1 MERQKIYY
9 RKIWLKLERGIDIM
23 TRGSQDTRVKSINK
37 ELIEMADLVEK
48 QICESLISLKNYDLE
63 KAEEIIKDDDIVDEM
78 QRRIEEECI
87 KYIATEQPLATD
99 LRKVFTASKIVTD
112 LERMADHA
120 VDICK
125 ITKRIGGDINSLKKS
140 SAELWVM
147 EQKVREMI
155 KSAID
160 AYINE
165 DNELAYKICESDN
178 EIDAFYK
185 SLFTNLINAIKV
197 DESSIQKGTQLLF
210 VIKYLERIGDH
221 VTNICEWTIFS
232 KTGVY
237 VDLNE

>member
-1 MERQKIYY
+1 
-9 RKIWLKLERGIDIM
+9 M
-23 TRGSQDTRVKSINK
+23 TRGSQDARVKVINR
-37 ELIEMADLVEK
+37 ELLNMSSLVEK
-48 QICESLISLKNYDLE
+48 QIYESMMSLKNYDVV
-63 KAEEIIKDDDIVDEM
+63 KAEQVIKDDDKVDVM
-78 QRRIEEECI
+78 QKTIEEECI
-87 KYIATEQPLATD
+87 KFIATEQPLATD
-99 LRKVFTASKIVTD
+99 LRRVFTASKIVTD

-125 ITKRIGGDINSLKKS
+125 ITKRLGGSVKSFDNNSEDIW
-140 SAELWVM
+140 EM
-147 EQKVREMI
+147 EKKVRSMI

-165 DNELAYKICESDN
+165 DEEAAYKICERDD

-185 SLFTNLINAIKV
+185 NLFGKLINAIKV
-197 DESSIQKGTQLLF
+197 DESLINKGTQLLF

>member
-1 MERQKIYY
+1 
-9 RKIWLKLERGIDIM
+9 M
-23 TRGSQDTRVKSINK
+23 TRGSQDARVKIINR
-37 ELIEMADLVEK
+37 ELLNMSSLVEK
-48 QICESLISLKNYDLE
+48 QIYESIVSLKNYDVE
-63 KAEEIIKDDDIVDEM
+63 KANQVIKDDDKVDNM
-78 QRRIEEECI
+78 QKAIEEECI
-87 KYIATEQPLATD
+87 KFIATEQPLATD
-99 LRKVFTASKIVTD
+99 LRRVFTASKIVTD

-125 ITKRIGGDINSLKKS
+125 ITKRLGGNVKSFGENSE
-140 SAELWVM
+140 ELWEM
-147 EQKVREMI
+147 DKKVRSMI
-155 KSAID
+155 KVAID

-165 DNELAYKICESDN
+165 DEEMAYKICKKDD

-185 SLFTNLINAIKV
+185 SLFGNLINAIKV
-197 DESSIQKGTQLLF
+197 DENLISKGTQLLF